1 MSEMPQLIRLERNA
15 TDMELTYEGDNKFTV
30 TYDDLRHACP
40 CAKCSPLRNEDES
53 SKSLRRQIESMAA
66 EKPKVRTIGKY
77 ALAFD
82 WTHGC
87 SSGIYRFERIWALA
101 NNQDPDGGKP
111 YVHGAW

>member
-1 MSEMPQLIRLERNA
+1 
-15 TDMELTYEGDNKFTV
+15 
-30 TYDDLRHACP
+30 
-40 CAKCSPLRNEDES
+40 
-53 SKSLRRQIESMAA
+53 MAA

-101 NNQDPDGGKP
+101 NNQDPDGGKQ

>member
-1 MSEMPQLIRLERNA
+1 MSETPELIRLERND
-15 TDMELTYEGDNKFTV
+15 TTMKLTYADGGEFV
-30 TYDDLRHACP
+30 ISYDDLRHSCP

-53 SKSLRRQIESMAA
+53 SRSLRRQIESLPA

-82 WTHGC
+82 WNKGC

-101 NNQDPDGGKP
+101 NNQDPDDGRS